1 MYTRSM
7 KSINDMTKHTTT
19 SNFNSGTIN
28 GALVCCQINPICPA
42 MSSRV
47 PWNVSGSMV
56 VVESLSILAYFFVS
70 DEVMGNES
78 LQYMWI
84 YMRVSVYAWVIKG
97 CVCVCVSE
105 CVALRKEHE
114 CFTIL
119 YELASF
125 YFILGE
131 LLWFL
136 LLSYAKAMWER
147 DGFWVDS
154 IISFLLKKQTHWLY
168 NHKRAEREASY
179 IQFKNT
185 LEARYYVPQRKRRW
199 HQRRLSS
206 LLSSFCFCREKR
218 ERQAL
223 VKLVASFWYLG
234 SSLLRLLFNF

>member
-97 CVCVCVSE
+97 CVCVCQWV
-105 CVALRKEHE
+105 C
-114 CFTIL
+114 
-119 YELASF
+119 SF
-125 YFILGE
+125 AKRTRMFYYFI
-131 LLWFL
+131 WASKL
-136 LLSYAKAMWER
+136 LLYFGWTAVIFASELRQGNVGKRWILSGL
-147 DGFWVDS
+147 DH
-154 IISFLLKKQTHWLY
+154 IISTQ
-168 NHKRAEREASY
+168 EADP
-179 IQFKNT
+179 
-185 LEARYYVPQRKRRW
+185 L
-199 HQRRLSS
+199 
-206 LLSSFCFCREKR
+206 
-218 ERQAL
+218 AL
-223 VKLVASFWYLG
+223 
-234 SSLLRLLFNF
+234 